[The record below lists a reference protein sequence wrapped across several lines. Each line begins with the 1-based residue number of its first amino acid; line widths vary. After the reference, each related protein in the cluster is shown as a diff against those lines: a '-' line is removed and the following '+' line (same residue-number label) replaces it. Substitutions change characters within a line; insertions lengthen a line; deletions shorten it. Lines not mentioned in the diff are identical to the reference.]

1 MKTVIKKLLTLSLFL
16 LIGFSFQVHAI
27 GDYNDVN
34 QGRIKAED
42 KTEMTRVALEG
53 LEQHKKKENGGLIDL
68 AKFKPVIMQ
77 ELYSY
82 LEFEHIDRK
91 ELLKIKKEYERLESQ
106 AKNLTQKQIEKR
118 LIKLFENMMS
128 FVNDSTLQ
136 CVKQGAACNDW
147 GCCNGLTCAP
157 VPERARQNMGSCK
170 KVSK

>member
-53 LEQHKKKENGGLIDL
+53 LEQHKKENGGLIDL

-106 AKNLTQKQIEKR
+106 AKK
-118 LIKLFENMMS
+118 S
-128 FVNDSTLQ
+128 H
-136 CVKQGAACNDW
+136 
-147 GCCNGLTCAP
+147 
-157 VPERARQNMGSCK
+157 
-170 KVSK
+170 SKTN